1 MSKPKAFKD
10 PRGHS
15 LRVYSDVFDSAAF
28 AALSPHDVLAYLA
41 LLRELKGYN
50 NGDLSLPLTRA
61 KKCGIGHHMTLARS
75 LRALCAVGLIAVT
88 RKGGC
93 TKGGQRLPNLYRLTD
108 RECYAIPAKHL
119 EAMKETHEW
128 KRVTSAQHGKDL
140 IAAGESAVKGSP
152 EKLKSL
158 GHGVT
163 TTTSPRDLVGAKTRT
178 PRDTW
183 NKGLGHGVTMAE
195 RAENVAAMRVP
206 ACFSPDGKKANHRT
220 PRVPPLYVYQSKGQ
234 KGSADTHGS
243 YKRLTAKPT
252 HLFTGLLESQHV
264 TTH

>member
-1 MSKPKAFKD
+1 M
-10 PRGHS
+10 
-15 LRVYSDVFDSAAF
+15 
-28 AALSPHDVLAYLA
+28 
-41 LLRELKGYN
+41 
-50 NGDLSLPLTRA
+50 
-61 KKCGIGHHMTLARS
+61 
-75 LRALCAVGLIAVT
+75 GLIAVT

-243 YKRLTAKPT
+243 YKRLTAKPV

>member
-15 LRVYSDVFDSAAF
+15 LRVYSDVYDSAAF

-41 LLRELKGYN
+41 LLRVLKGYN

-61 KKCGIGHHMTLARS
+61 KKCGIGHHLTLARS

-119 EAMKETHEW
+119 EAMMETNEW
-128 KRVTSAQHGKDL
+128 KRVTSAQHGLDL
-140 IAAGESAVKGSP
+140 IAAAESAVKATP
-152 EKLKSL
+152 EK
-158 GHGVT
+158 V
-163 TTTSPRDLVGAKTRT
+163 
-178 PRDTW
+178 
-183 NKGLGHGVTMAE
+183 KGLGVGFRAIIFPAVAGHCSRPE
-195 RAENVAAMRVP
+195 R
-206 ACFSPDGKKANHRT
+206 F
-220 PRVPPLYVYQSKGQ
+220 
-234 KGSADTHGS
+234 
-243 YKRLTAKPT
+243 
-252 HLFTGLLESQHV
+252 
-264 TTH
+264 